1 MMAAGGIDVQTT
13 LAAVALVAAA
23 VALVYA
29 NLQARAARAAGADDS
44 AGPPRA
50 LLTWYAALVIVG
62 FLVALPTRSPFAPG
76 LTFGWGFLLGGL
88 AGVYAAFEVAR
99 SWRDGAWLARAVG
112 LIGAAAAG
120 PAVVLLIFARHPDH
134 ALMGCALGAALLA
147 LIWRLCLGPLGAR
160 EQSGDEAAIQARGSD
175 LFALVAVATA
185 VATRLGVER
194 YGGDLAGTPGALRA
208 LPALIAGVAAL
219 AAIVPSALATREGG
233 GGARLRALLVGVVAA
248 AITLLV
254 VVVLAWK
261 VLGGWAPAL
270 AALTGFAG
278 FALIAWLACPVE
290 EDEPGEDSRPVLE
303 VFGIALVALAM
314 VAVSFKLLHG
324 YGESLALMAGIA
336 PVMVVAAA
344 AGTGRRSTVAP
355 LLAGGYALVLLLAV
369 YRLLLEHVPGA
380 KPLQMQAHY
389 DYFALVLGA
398 AAILGLLA
406 WAEMARRVAA
416 RGDGTAA
423 MRTLIGRAPGPLIAV
438 VLAPMLLLVLWG
450 EGAVS
455 GLLVGLVLAE
465 LAWMMVAAWT
475 TGADRLTALS
485 AAPHA
490 ALVAVAL
497 VAAQLS
503 PRVDELVE
511 LSRAWKAGVVLI
523 VAGVAVVWLVVA
535 AVLAQRQGRAA
546 GGETDA

>member
-1 MMAAGGIDVQTT
+1 MQTT
-13 LAAVALVAAA
+13 LAAVALAASA

-29 NLQARAARAAGADDS
+29 YLQARAARAGGADES
-44 AGPPRA
+44 PGPPRA
-50 LLTWYAALVIVG
+50 LLIWYAALVIAG
-62 FLVALPTRSPFAPG
+62 FLATLPTRAPFAPG
-76 LTFGWGFLLGGL
+76 LTFGWGFLIGGL

-112 LIGAAAAG
+112 LIGAATAG
-120 PAVVLLIFARHPDH
+120 PALLLLLFARNPDH
-134 ALMGCALGAALLA
+134 ALMGCALGAVLLA
-147 LIWRLCLGPLGAR
+147 LIWRLCLGPLATR
-160 EQSGDEAAIQARGSD
+160 EQSGDETAGQTRGAD

-194 YGGDLAGTPGALRA
+194 YGGDLAGAAGALRA
-208 LPALIAGVAAL
+208 LPPLVAGVSAL
-219 AAIVPSALATREGG
+219 ALIVPSALAAPERGGDTR
-233 GGARLRALLVGVVAA
+233 RRALLVGLVAA

-261 VLGGWAPAL
+261 VLDAWAPAL
-270 AALTGFAG
+270 VALTGFAG
-278 FALIAWLACPVE
+278 FVLIAWLACPIE
-290 EDEPGEDSRPVLE
+290 QDEPREDARPVLE
-303 VFGIALVALAM
+303 AFGIALVALAM

-336 PVMVVAAA
+336 PVIAVGAA
-344 AGTGRRSTVAP
+344 AGADRRSTSAP
-355 LLAGGYALVLLLAV
+355 LLAGGYALVLLLAT
-369 YRLLLEHVPGA
+369 YRLLLEHLPGA
-380 KPLQMQAHY
+380 EPLQMQAHY

-398 AAILGLLA
+398 TAIFGLLA

-416 RGDGTAA
+416 RGDETEA
-423 MRTLIGRAPGPLIAV
+423 MRTLIGRAPGPLLAV

-450 EGAVS
+450 EGAVG
-455 GLLVGLVLAE
+455 GLLVGLVIAE
-465 LAWMMVAAWT
+465 LAWMMVAAWS
-475 TGADRLTALS
+475 TGADRLAALW

-490 ALVAVAL
+490 ALAAVAL

-535 AVLAQRQGRAA
+535 AVLGARRPSAA
-546 GGETDA
+546 GGESDA